1 MHWDVILL
9 GWGMMVVV
17 VIAMVLALVG
27 SGVIQVT
34 VIREEKPKDDAER
47 GEKDREGVSGDDGVD
62 GDG

>member
-47 GEKDREGVSGDDGVD
+47 EEKDREGVSGADGVE

>member
-1 MHWDVILL
+1 
-9 GWGMMVVV
+9 MMVVV

-47 GEKDREGVSGDDGVD
+47 EEKDREGVSGADGVE
-62 GDG
+62 GDGWRGV

>member
-1 MHWDVILL
+1 
-9 GWGMMVVV
+9 MVVV

-34 VIREEKPKDDAER
+34 VIREEKPKDDAE
-47 GEKDREGVSGDDGVD
+47 GEEKDREGVSGADGVE

>member
-1 MHWDVILL
+1 
-9 GWGMMVVV
+9 MVVV

-47 GEKDREGVSGDDGVD
+47 EEKDREGVSGADGVE